1 MSKGRLALILSAVVL
16 VVVLALLPKV
26 IINKDKK
33 GTFAA
38 DGTAA
43 PVAQQDHDPN
53 HEGHE
58 DHAEEAPAAMPG
70 NPQEAHAAATPAQLK
85 ELAEL
90 RTKYNGESNNLAKAQ
105 LATQLGEKFAKISKY
120 DSAGY
125 FYEQAALARPGEKS
139 YQKAADQYFEAFSFA
154 ATQERS
160 QALGLKARELYE
172 KVLKNNPSNLDA
184 KTNTAMTYIA
194 SDNPMKGVTLLR
206 EVIATD
212 PKNEK
217 ALFNLGVLS
226 MQSNQYDK
234 AVERFRELTMVN
246 PSHIDGNFYL
256 GVSLAETKQKAEAQ
270 KAFAR
275 VKELSKD
282 PEVLA
287 SVDSY
292 LQKMNSAQ

>member
-1 MSKGRLALILSAVVL
+1 MSKGRVALIISAVLL

-43 PVAQQDHDPN
+43 PVAQADHDPN

-58 DHAEEAPAAMPG
+58 DHAEAPAAKPG
-70 NPQEAHAAATPAQLK
+70 NPKEAHAAATPAQLK

-90 RTKYNGESNNLAKAQ
+90 RAKFNRESNSQAKGQ
-105 LATQLGEKFAKISKY
+105 LATQLGEKFANISKY

-125 FYEQAALARPGEKS
+125 FYEQAALVRPGEKS

-160 QALGLKARELYE
+160 QAMGQKARELYE

-234 AVERFRELTMVN
+234 AVERFRELTLVN
-246 PSHIDGNFYL
+246 PNHIDGNFYL

-270 KAFAR
+270 KAFAK
-275 VKELSKD
+275 VKQLSKD

>member
-1 MSKGRLALILSAVVL
+1 MSKGRVALVISAIVL

-43 PVAQQDHDPN
+43 PVAQEHDPN
-53 HEGHE
+53 HPGHE
-58 DHAEEAPAAMPG
+58 DHAEEAAAPMPG
-70 NPQEAHAAATPAQLK
+70 NPAEAHAAATPAQLK
-85 ELAEL
+85 EIAEL
-90 RTKYNGESNNLAKAQ
+90 RTKFNRESNSQAKAQ
-105 LATQLGEKFAKISKY
+105 TATQLGEKFANISKY

-125 FYEQAALARPGEKS
+125 FFEQAALARPGEKS
-139 YQKAADQYFEAFSFA
+139 YQKAADQYFEAFTFA
-154 ATQERS
+154 ATQDRS
-160 QALGLKARELYE
+160 QTMGQKARELYE
-172 KVLKNNPSNLDA
+172 KVLKNNPANLDA

-234 AVERFRELTMVN
+234 AVERFRELVMVN
-246 PSHIDGNFYL
+246 PSHVDGNFYL
-256 GVSLAETKQKAEAQ
+256 GVSLAETKQKGEAQ

-292 LQKMNSAQ
+292 LQKMNNAQ